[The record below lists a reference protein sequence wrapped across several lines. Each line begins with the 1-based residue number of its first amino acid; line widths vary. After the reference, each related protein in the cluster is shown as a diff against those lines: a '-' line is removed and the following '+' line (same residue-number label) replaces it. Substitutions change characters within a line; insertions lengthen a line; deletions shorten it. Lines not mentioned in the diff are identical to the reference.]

1 MGGAV
6 HLTSAERARD
16 RENPGEYEN
25 NQNNDG
31 HNPQNN
37 KCLFHPNSDHW
48 TDECS
53 HYLSKSVEER
63 FRMLKEKAACWS
75 CLRVGHRLFECKRKV
90 ICGESGCKE
99 YHHKTIHT
107 ERKYGGTSACEKT
120 SDDSGCLLQIQ
131 RIKAGKGWM
140 NVLWDNAASL
150 CFITYSKAKEENR
163 RGTPIQLKITK
174 VGGIEEKLVSRRYQV
189 PLLNQYGKT
198 VLIEAYGIDKIT
210 SDIQNVS
217 IDGLEHI
224 FKGVSI
230 REVTRPTGPVDLLIG
245 YEYAG
250 FHPQLE
256 RKKGHLL
263 LLRNQFG
270 KCLGRKHPGF
280 QETHTKSK
288 IKDARVHHV
297 AAVNVEDFYNIEGL
311 GVACSSRCGGCK
323 CGKCPIGSSD
333 YTLKEERELK
343 LIESKL
349 VFDSGKKRWTAEYPW
364 IRSPE
369 ELPDNKRAAMGRLR
383 STEKRLAKNPAH
395 VAVYQKQIE
404 DLIHRGVAKK
414 LTYEDLESYDG
425 PIHYISHHEVLKPDS
440 KSTPVRIVFNS
451 SANYMGNTLNEYS
464 AKGPNLLNNLL
475 GVLVRFRKNEVAMM
489 GDMKKMYQSVKI
501 GTVEQHTHRFL

>member
-1 MGGAV
+1 MGA
-6 HLTSAERARD
+6 
-16 RENPGEYEN
+16 P
-25 NQNNDG
+25 
-31 HNPQNN
+31 
-37 KCLFHPNSDHW
+37 
-48 TDECS
+48 
-53 HYLSKSVEER
+53 
-63 FRMLKEKAACWS
+63 
-75 CLRVGHRLFECKRKV
+75 RLVRKLQTTV
-90 ICGESGCKE
+90 
-99 YHHKTIHT
+99 
-107 ERKYGGTSACEKT
+107 
-120 SDDSGCLLQIQ
+120 GCLLQIQ

-150 CFITYSKAKEENR
+150 CFITYSKTKEENP
-163 RGTPIQLKITK
+163 RGTPIQLTITK

-217 IDGLEHI
+217 IDGLEHV

-230 REVTRPTGPVDLLIG
+230 REVTGPTGPADLLIG

-250 FHPQLE
+250 FHSQLE

-270 KCLGRKHPGF
+270 KCLGGKHPGF
-280 QETHTKSK
+280 QETHTKNE

-297 AAVNVEDFYNIEGL
+297 AAVNVEDFYNIEAFG
-311 GVACSSRCGGCK
+311 K

-369 ELPDNKRAAMGRLR
+369 ELPDSKRAAMGRLR
-383 STEKRLAKNPAH
+383 STEKRLSKNPAH
-395 VAVYQKQIE
+395 AAVYQKQIE
-404 DLIHRGVAKK
+404 DVIHRGVAKK

-451 SANYMGNTLNEYS
+451 SANYMGHTLNKYW
-464 AKGPNLLNNLL
+464 AKGPNLLNN
-475 GVLVRFRKNEVAMM
+475 
-489 GDMKKMYQSVKI
+489 SSWSP
-501 GTVEQHTHRFL
+501 GTLPRERSRNDGRHKEDVSLSENWNS